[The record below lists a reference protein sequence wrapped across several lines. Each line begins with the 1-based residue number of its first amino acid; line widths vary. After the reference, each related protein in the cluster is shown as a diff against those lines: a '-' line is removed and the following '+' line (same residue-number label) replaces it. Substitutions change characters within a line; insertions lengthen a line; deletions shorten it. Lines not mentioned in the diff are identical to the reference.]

1 MKLSALLG
9 AVAFLLG
16 SLALDHGK
24 PKRPAVFL
32 NHFFIVI
39 DSATYNDIEQS
50 AFMRRE
56 FAVTER
62 RTTVRNDTTY
72 TALYFYGVNT
82 YFEFFDASAQGRFT
96 GSGLAL
102 GPDQAGALQV
112 IGKELAPEISVA
124 REPVTREYDG
134 KQVPWFYAAGPQDSP
149 LDAGFTLWLMEYHP
163 RFLSEWHP
171 RREGLNGGVSRKQIL
186 QRYTAVLK
194 DIPARPLFED
204 VSDRTPGM

>member
-1 MKLSALLG
+1 MVVVWHNYLCQQSSLITKSGADALVPDGRPGDTMKLSALLG
-9 AVAFLLG
+9 AAAFLLG
-16 SLALDHGK
+16 SLALDHGRA
-24 PKRPAVFL
+24 KRPPVFL
-32 NHFFIVI
+32 NHFFIVV
-39 DSATYNDIEQS
+39 DSATYRDIEQS

-56 FAVTER
+56 FAATER
-62 RTTVRNDTTY
+62 RTTVRNDMSY

-134 KQVPWFYAAGPQDSP
+134 KQV
-149 LDAGFTLWLMEYHP
+149 
-163 RFLSEWHP
+163 
-171 RREGLNGGVSRKQIL
+171 
-186 QRYTAVLK
+186 
-194 DIPARPLFED
+194 
-204 VSDRTPGM
+204 